1 MSDGETLARLK
12 HLHAESERIR
22 ERLHIS
28 SPNSVIFRAA
38 MNPVDDEEVV
48 VEADGLGG
56 AKLCVIE
63 GNYPIDFVSLRETK
77 FATEADAII
86 AAEQM
91 VNCV

>member
-22 ERLHIS
+22 KRLHIS

-38 MNPVDDEEVV
+38 INPVDDEEVV

-56 AKLCVIE
+56 AKLSVIE
-63 GNYPIDFVSLRETK
+63 GNFPIDFLSLRETG
-77 FATEADAII
+77 FATEAEAIM
-86 AAEQM
+86 AAEQI
-91 VNCV
+91 VN

>member
-38 MNPVDDEEVV
+38 INPVDDEEIL

-56 AKLCVIE
+56 AKLSVIE
-63 GNYPIDFVSLRETK
+63 GNYPIDFLSLRETR
-77 FATEADAII
+77 FATEVGAIM

-91 VNCV
+91 VN

>member
-1 MSDGETLARLK
+1 MSDGEMLATLK
-12 HLHAESERIR
+12 HLHAKSERIR

-38 MNPVDDEEVV
+38 INPIDDEEVV

-56 AKLCVIE
+56 AKLSVIE
-63 GNYPIDFVSLRETK
+63 GNYPIDFLSLRETG
-77 FATEADAII
+77 FATEAGAIT

-91 VNCV
+91 VN

>member
-1 MSDGETLARLK
+1 MSDGETLSRLK
-12 HLHAESERIR
+12 HLYAESERIR

-38 MNPVDDEEVV
+38 INPIDDEEVV

-56 AKLCVIE
+56 AKLSVIE
-63 GNYPIDFVSLRETK
+63 GNYPIDFLSLRETG
-77 FATEADAII
+77 FPTEAEAIM

-91 VNCV
+91 VN